1 MKEVRENL
9 VVAAMSSSPFANS
22 RRLRR
27 SETAAAVF
35 ENKFSRRLLWA
46 TALVAVALACAC
58 TSKTGGGNDEAGGD
72 NVVPVATVTV
82 TKVVR
87 GNIQSSLTI
96 TGTVAALPNQD
107 VKVSALV
114 AGRIAKMLGTEGD
127 RVQSGQVLAQIEDRP
142 FLDQIQQAE
151 ASVAQAKANLDNA
164 QLSLTRN
171 EDLFKRGIAA
181 RKDLEDAR
189 TQVSVDQ
196 AALQQAAASLSL
208 ARLQLSRTEVHAPL
222 GGTIVKRFLSDGEQ
236 VDGTAASPIFEV
248 ADLRQVELF
257 GNVPAN
263 YLGRIHAGRTLPVSS
278 DAFPGKTLRGR
289 IVAISPAVDPAT
301 NVGQVRIRISNPQG
315 LLRLGMFLSTE
326 LALDTHSNVLLVP
339 SQAVYR
345 DEEGEPEVYQVE
357 GDTATAQPV
366 KLGLETTGQTEIAE
380 GVKEGEAIILT
391 GGYGIEKQ
399 AKVKVQP

>member
-1 MKEVRENL
+1 MKNRKLREL
-9 VVAAMSSSPFANS
+9 PGAGS
-22 RRLRR
+22 
-27 SETAAAVF
+27 
-35 ENKFSRRLLWA
+35 LLWA
-46 TALVAVALACAC
+46 AALVAVMLAAC
-58 TSKTGGGNDEAGGD
+58 KSKTGGADDEAGGD
-72 NVVPVATVTV
+72 HVEPVATVTV

-87 GNIQSSLTI
+87 GDIQSWLTI

-107 VKVSALV
+107 VKVSSLV
-114 AGRIAKMLGTEGD
+114 PGRIAKMLATEGD
-127 RVQSGQVLAQIEDRP
+127 RVRAGQVLAKIEDRP

-151 ASVAQAKANLDNA
+151 ASVAQAKANLENA
-164 QLSLTRN
+164 QLSWTRN

-208 ARLQLSRTEVHAPL
+208 ARLQLSRTEVRAPL
-222 GGTIVKRFLSDGEQ
+222 DGTIVKRFLSDGEQ

-263 YLGRIHAGRTLPVSS
+263 YLGHIHAGQTLAVSS
-278 DAFPGKTLRGR
+278 DAFPGQSLRGR

-301 NVGQVRIRISNPQG
+301 NVGQVRIRISNPQR
-315 LLRLGMFLSTE
+315 LLRLGMFLSAQLVLE
-326 LALDTHSNVLLVP
+326 THSNVLLVP

-345 DEEGEPEVYQVE
+345 DAEGEPEVYRVE
-357 GDTATAQPV
+357 GDEATAEPV
-366 KLGLETTGQTEIAE
+366 KLGLETTDRTEVTA
-380 GVKEGEAIILT
+380 GVKEGETVILA

>member
-1 MKEVRENL
+1 MKKR
-9 VVAAMSSSPFANS
+9 
-22 RRLRR
+22 
-27 SETAAAVF
+27 
-35 ENKFSRRLLWA
+35 KFPRLLGEGTILSA
-46 TALVAVALACAC
+46 AALVAVALAGAC
-58 TSKTGGGNDEAGGD
+58 SSKTAGGDEAGGD
-72 NVVPVATVTV
+72 HVEPVATVTV

-87 GNIQSSLTI
+87 GNIQSWLTI
-96 TGTVAALPNQD
+96 TGTIAALPNQD

-114 AGRIAKMLGTEGD
+114 PGRIANMLSTEGD
-127 RVQSGQVLAQIEDRP
+127 RVRAGQVLAKIEDRP

-151 ASVAQAKANLDNA
+151 ASVAQAKANLENA
-164 QLSLTRN
+164 QLNLTRN
-171 EDLFKRGIAA
+171 EDLFQRGIAA

-196 AALQQAAASLSL
+196 ATLQQAGASLSL

-222 GGTIVKRFLSDGEQ
+222 DGTIVKRFLSDGEQ

-248 ADLRQVELF
+248 ANLRQVELF

-263 YLGRIHAGRTLPVSS
+263 YLGPIRPGQTLPVSS
-278 DAFPGKTLRGR
+278 DAFPGKSLRGR

-315 LLRLGMFLSTE
+315 QLRLGMFLSAQ

-339 SQAVYR
+339 TQAVYR
-345 DEEGEPEVYQVE
+345 DEEGEPKVYKVQ

-366 KLGLETTGQTEIAE
+366 KLGLETTERTEITA
-380 GVKEGEAIILT
+380 GVQEGESVILA

>member
-1 MKEVRENL
+1 MKERE
-9 VVAAMSSSPFANS
+9 P
-22 RRLRR
+22 RRLSGARPIIW
-27 SETAAAVF
+27 AA
-35 ENKFSRRLLWA
+35 
-46 TALVAVALACAC
+46 ALVAVALGCAC
-58 TSKTGGGNDEAGGD
+58 SGKTGGDDEAAGD
-72 NVVPVATVTV
+72 RREPVATVTV

-87 GNIQSSLTI
+87 GDIQSWLTI
-96 TGTVAALPNQD
+96 TGTVAALPNRD

-114 AGRIAKMLGTEGD
+114 PGRIAKMLAAEGD
-127 RVQSGQVLAQIEDRP
+127 RVRAGQVLAKIEDRP

-151 ASVAQAKANLDNA
+151 ASVAQAKANLENA

-189 TQVSVDQ
+189 TQASVDQ
-196 AALQQAAASLSL
+196 AALQQAQVLLSL
-208 ARLQLSRTEVHAPL
+208 AQFQQSRTAVHSPL
-222 GGTIVKRFLSDGEQ
+222 QGTVVKRFLSDGEQ
-236 VDGTAASPIFEV
+236 VDGTAASAIFEV

-263 YLGRIHAGRTLPVSS
+263 YLGRIRAGQTLPVSS

-301 NVGQVRIRISNPQG
+301 NVGQVRIRIYNPQG
-315 LLRLGMFLSTE
+315 QLRLGMFLSAQ
-326 LALDTHSNVLLVP
+326 LALETHANVLLAP
-339 SQAVYR
+339 SPAVYR
-345 DEEGEPEVYQVE
+345 DEEGQPEVYQVQ
-357 GDTATAQPV
+357 GDTATAEPV
-366 KLGLETTGQTEIAE
+366 KLGLATSERTEIAA
-380 GVKEGEAIILT
+380 GVQEGETIILT

>member
-1 MKEVRENL
+1 MMRVPKL
-9 VVAAMSSSPFANS
+9 SGSPIAWGIIGGAS
-22 RRLRR
+22 
-27 SETAAAVF
+27 
-35 ENKFSRRLLWA
+35 
-46 TALVAVALACAC
+46 ALAVALACAC
-58 TSKTGGGNDEAGGD
+58 SSKTGGDANEGD
-72 NVVPVATVTV
+72 GKTPQQEATVTV
-82 TKVVR
+82 TKVAR
-87 GNIQSSLTI
+87 GGITSWLTI

-107 VKVSALV
+107 VRVSALIP
-114 AGRIAKMLGTEGD
+114 GRIAKMMATEGD
-127 RVQSGQVLAQIEDRP
+127 RGHAGQVLAKIEDRP

-171 EDLFKRGIAA
+171 DDLFKRGIAA

-189 TQVSVDQ
+189 TLLSVDQ
-196 AALQQAAASLSL
+196 AAVHQAEATLSL
-208 ARLQLSRTEVHAPL
+208 ARLQLSRTEVHSPL
-222 GGTIVKRFLSDGEQ
+222 QGTVVKRFLSDGEQ
-236 VDGTAASPIFEV
+236 VDGTAASAIFEV

-263 YLGRIHAGRTLPVSS
+263 YLGRIRAGQTLPVSS

-315 LLRLGMFLSTE
+315 QLRLGMFLSAQ
-326 LALDTHSNVLLVP
+326 LALETHANVLLAP
-339 SQAVYR
+339 SPAVYR
-345 DEEGEPEVYQVE
+345 DEEGQPEVYQVQ
-357 GDTATAQPV
+357 GDTATAEPV
-366 KLGLETTGQTEIAE
+366 KLGLATSERTEIAA
-380 GVKEGEAIILT
+380 GVQEGETIILT